1 MSFSLFLL
9 KACGHI
15 CSSCLHMIR
24 KGHVYKIKQSFGL
37 RPICK
42 GPRDPFELCHAPPQ
56 ICSYTD
62 VSHQSPHTQH
72 QKRRLA
78 IPQLVRSAQKRPDRP
93 STKVET
99 CSGSLLQL
107 TFLLEGRQ
115 RGAIT
120 LVSTLTQGQVCV
132 CISVVLIT
140 SVRVR
145 EKPRLCFLCASC
157 PVLKG
162 VSSENQVRAVRR
174 ECVSV

>member
-115 RGAIT
+115 RWSYNFSVNTNAGPSVCMHICSVNN
-120 LVSTLTQGQVCV
+120 VST
-132 CISVVLIT
+132 
-140 SVRVR
+140 RKR
-145 EKPRLCFLCASC
+145 EA
-157 PVLKG
+157 
-162 VSSENQVRAVRR
+162 
-174 ECVSV
+174 